1 MLEGSRVPG
10 RPCYPIAKG
19 RALLRLDSRAFIG
32 RRCAIRT
39 FPHGDVGRFAI
50 VVVAVVI
57 VANEDVFARKL
68 PMTKTVQ
75 TVNTSKKNMIDGRT

>member
-1 MLEGSRVPG
+1 MPDGSRVRG

-32 RRCAIRT
+32 RRCAT

-50 VVVAVVI
+50 VVVVVVI
-57 VANEDVFARKL
+57 VVNEDVFARKL
-68 PMTKTVQ
+68 PITKTV
-75 TVNTSKKNMIDGRT
+75 

>member
-1 MLEGSRVPG
+1 MQEGSRVRG

-57 VANEDVFARKL
+57 VANEDVFAIKFADNKNSL
-68 PMTKTVQ
+68 
-75 TVNTSKKNMIDGRT
+75 NNEHIKKA